1 MKRFYL
7 LALILP
13 ITMNIPVWAWDAD
26 DIAEIMRDME
36 IKAPSIKRL
45 SEKKTKAIALCALD
59 VKSKREKYARTLDM
73 FLEGVGADKDVDTAK
88 VEYEKA
94 QVNLASQWNKSQ
106 EVLQI
111 LRKQDV
117 LAQRWMAER
126 VAKNKELAKACER
139 EDHATVKALSPQND
153 THPKHDESSKPST
166 VQPNHTSVN
175 QVNDKSFTPSP
186 KDINAGVLRE
196 GL

>member
-1 MKRFYL
+1 MKHISL

-13 ITMNIPVWAWDAD
+13 LMVQLPATAWDAD

-36 IKAPSIKRL
+36 IKAPPIKRL
-45 SEKKTKAIALCALD
+45 SEKKTKAIALCSLD

-106 EVLQI
+106 EVLKI
-111 LRKQDV
+111 LRKQDI
-117 LAQRWMAER
+117 LAQQWMAER
-126 VAKNKELAKACER
+126 VAKNKELAKAAER
-139 EDHATVKALSPQND
+139 EDHATVKALSPEND
-153 THPKHDESSKPST
+153 THPKHDENSKPST
-166 VQPNHTSVN
+166 VQPKRNSTNRESEN
-175 QVNDKSFTPSP
+175 SSTGQP
-186 KDINAGVLRE
+186 KDINAGVPRE

>member
-7 LALILP
+7 LALVLSMV
-13 ITMNIPVWAWDAD
+13 TCNPVWAWDAD

-36 IKAPSIKRL
+36 IKAPPIKRL
-45 SEKKTKAIALCALD
+45 SDKKTKAIALCSLD

-106 EVLQI
+106 EVLRI
-111 LRKQDV
+111 IRKQDT
-117 LAQRWMAER
+117 LAQKWMAER

-139 EDHATVKALSPQND
+139 EDHSTVKALSPQND
-153 THPKHDESSKPST
+153 THPKHDENSKPST
-166 VQPNHTSVN
+166 VQPSHNSSDQGNEKTLARP
-175 QVNDKSFTPSP
+175 Q